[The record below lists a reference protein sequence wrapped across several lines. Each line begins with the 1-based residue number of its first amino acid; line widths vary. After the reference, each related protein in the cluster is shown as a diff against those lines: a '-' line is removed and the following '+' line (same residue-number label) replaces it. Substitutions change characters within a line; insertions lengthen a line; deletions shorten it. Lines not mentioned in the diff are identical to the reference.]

1 MRVSVII
8 PVYDDVRI
16 EDCLASI
23 VPQVRPDSR
32 DDVEIIVVDNGLRP
46 AAAGICER
54 FGGSVVYVR
63 EPRRGSYM
71 ARNAG
76 LRVARGDLYA
86 FTDADCLPDPNW
98 LHTGRLAFE
107 DIDAQVVTGP
117 VRLFVRNPDRPN
129 PIELNQLCTAF
140 QIRRYVDVYDFGPTA
155 NLWTRAS
162 VVQKVGLFDDRL
174 WSSGDVEWCR
184 RAVGSGCVVRYCE
197 DLIVRHPARDSIGA
211 ITSKELRLTGGHF
224 ELAVRDKRL
233 PYLMRRR
240 LWPYYK
246 VRSIIS
252 STQLSRAQRGRALVV
267 ELWLYLVRL
276 GELGRLLLGGKP
288 LR

>member
-16 EDCLASI
+16 EACLASLVAH
-23 VPQVRPDSR
+23 VPPDSR
-32 DDVEIIVVDNGLRP
+32 DEIEIIVVDNGSQP
-46 AAAGICER
+46 AVAEICER
-54 FGGSVVYVR
+54 FAERIVYVR
-63 EPRRGSYM
+63 EPRKGSYA

-107 DIDAQVVTGP
+107 DVEAHLVTGP
-117 VRLFVRNPDRPN
+117 VRLFVPDPERPN
-129 PIELNQLCTAF
+129 PVELNQLCTAF
-140 QIRRYVDVYDFGPTA
+140 QIRRYVDAYDFGPTA

-162 VVQKVGLFDDRL
+162 VVKRVGFFDDRL

-211 ITSKELRLTGGHF
+211 ITSKERRLTGGHLA
-224 ELAVRDKRL
+224 LAVREKRL
-233 PYLMRRR
+233 SRLIRRR
-240 LWPYYK
+240 LWPHQK
-246 VRSIIS
+246 IQSIIS
-252 STQLSRAQRGRALVV
+252 STQFSQAQRGRALVV

-276 GELGRLLLGGKP
+276 GELGRLFLGGKP